1 MKAFTKSKV
10 QVMLEV
16 LGGGKC
22 PYKNSRELFDE
33 KKTSHFALSGSWIWV
48 DAILRQENLVTMLAQ
63 KVDDVLAV
71 YFQTGQTRQKQ
82 SVTVG
87 DVYGDI
93 KIRDTFVYK
102 HILVL

>member
-1 MKAFTKSKV
+1 M
-10 QVMLEV
+10 
-16 LGGGKC
+16 
-22 PYKNSRELFDE
+22 
-33 KKTSHFALSGSWIWV
+33 

-71 YFQTGQTRQKQ
+71 YFQTAQTRQKQ
-82 SVTVG
+82 SVSVG